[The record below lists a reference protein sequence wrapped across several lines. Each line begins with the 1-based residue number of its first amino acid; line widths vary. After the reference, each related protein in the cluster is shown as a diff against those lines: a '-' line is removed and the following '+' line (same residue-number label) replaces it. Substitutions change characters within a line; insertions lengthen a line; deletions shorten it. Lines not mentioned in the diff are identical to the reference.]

1 MLTLTTLKLS
11 RLRAGLTCEALAR
24 AVGVSRTHLT
34 LVENGRRKPSRTL
47 AARLRAVLLKY
58 TKRQK

>member
-1 MLTLTTLKLS
+1 MQKLTILKLS

-34 LVENGRRKPSRTL
+34 LVENGRRKPSRGL
-47 AARLRAVLLKY
+47 VARLNAALSKKPR
-58 TKRQK
+58 